1 MRFPI
6 LAICL
11 IAVVALAVAIALF
24 GGSRS
29 SALTTSGACYL
40 PTPAPSSTPIPYS
53 PISLCNTT
61 GQTADGLEFYVTGPM
76 FVQPLIA
83 VNAAGCATPS
93 TTSSESAP
101 DFTTTVTVSWPS
113 ACVGPQADVE
123 IAFDCSHLDDTPRQ
137 CQPQVWLECVSWTLG
152 GQPLGSPCPTPNCGG
167 VPCCN
172 GLPCPT
178 PTPTTSTPVPTPTSP
193 PTETPCDVCT
203 LTPSPSLRTIPPRPT
218 PPSDTMTAS
227 AGPPT
232 TFVATP
238 TPMPAALPATGGNP
252 SRSST
257 RNWGVGFVG
266 FGFAA
271 LITAAACLCARRKTS
286 GI

>member
-1 MRFPI
+1 MRVPI
-6 LAICL
+6 LAICF
-11 IAVVALAVAIALF
+11 IAVIAVAVAVALPDGAR
-24 GGSRS
+24 GSG
-29 SALTTSGACYL
+29 LTTADACYL
-40 PTPAPSSTPIPYS
+40 PTPAPSSTPTPVNSID
-53 PISLCNTT
+53 LCNTT

-76 FVQPLIA
+76 FVRPLIA

-101 DFTTTVTVSWPS
+101 DFTNKITVTWPS

-123 IAFDCSHLDDTPRQ
+123 IAFDCSSLDDTPRP
-137 CQPQVWLECVSWTLG
+137 CQPQPALGCVSWTLA

-178 PTPTTSTPVPTPTSP
+178 PTPTNSTPATPTSP

-203 LTPSPSLRTIPPRPT
+203 LTPSPTLRTIPPRPT
-218 PPSDTMTAS
+218 PPEDTQTAS
-227 AGPPT
+227 PGPPT
-232 TFVATP
+232 TFVVTP
-238 TPMPAALPATGGNP
+238 TPLPAALPATGGNP
-252 SRSST
+252 SGSST
-257 RNWGVGFVG
+257 DNLGIGFVG
-266 FGFAA
+266 FGLAA
-271 LITAAACLCARRKTS
+271 LITAVACLSARRKKS

>member
-1 MRFPI
+1 MRLPI

-11 IAVVALAVAIALF
+11 IAVIAVAVAVALPDGAR
-24 GGSRS
+24 GSG
-29 SALTTSGACYL
+29 LTTADACYL
-40 PTPAPSSTPIPYS
+40 PTPAPSSTPTPVDSID
-53 PISLCNTT
+53 LCNTT

-76 FVQPLIA
+76 FVRPLIA

-101 DFTTTVTVSWPS
+101 DFTNKITVTWPS

-123 IAFDCSHLDDTPRQ
+123 IAFDCSYLDDTPRP
-137 CQPQVWLECVSWTLG
+137 CQPQPALGCVSWTLA

-172 GLPCPT
+172 GLPCP
-178 PTPTTSTPVPTPTSP
+178 S
-193 PTETPCDVCT
+193 
-203 LTPSPSLRTIPPRPT
+203 RPT
-218 PPSDTMTAS
+218 PPSDTLTAS

-232 TFVATP
+232 TFVVRP

-252 SRSST
+252 SGSST
-257 RNWGVGFVG
+257 GNWGVGFVG
-266 FGFAA
+266 FGLAA
-271 LITAAACLCARRKTS
+271 LITAVACFCARRKTS